1 MAAGFGII
9 GGMKSKILA
18 IAACTAMFC
27 CAETVDELSKTTRP
41 PQPVRLDLGQLEW
54 KVPKRG
60 GSRVGDVITLENTS
74 ETPDSTVFASAVV
87 DPEKLKGHYLRLNVK
102 VKGTGVAAN
111 KKSDYGAKV
120 MLRWVS
126 ESGNKNWPQSP
137 TKSGDW
143 DEVMSFDCDLTDAK
157 IKEAVINIGLQR
169 VTGRVEFDVSTI
181 EAWDLGDVFPLV
193 NQDFKVSYPKSVK
206 KGCNYRGV
214 MLPTNLDGIKEDD
227 FATLGKWGANIV
239 RYQIAKDWKK
249 VNGWESND
257 DYDAYVDHALDIL
270 AEKVLPWA
278 EKYGQKVVIDLHAT
292 PGARNE
298 KEENRMFFEKRYA
311 KHFVL
316 TWKKIATRFKG
327 DKRIYGYDLVNEP
340 HQTGPAPYSYLHVQ
354 WLAARMIRTVDPD
367 VTIIVAAKGY
377 GHPAGF
383 KKLSPLRMDNIIYQ
397 SHCYAPMGFTH
408 QHLRDGERVKVDPYP
423 NPEKGWDKECIKKAL
438 GPVLEFQKKHNAKIY
453 IGEFSAIAWA
463 PGADQYIRDCIEIF
477 DEYGWDWCYHAF
489 REYKG
494 WSVEHEFKGR
504 VNNRDKL
511 EESEDNPRKRAL
523 LDGFKRNKGTP

>member
-1 MAAGFGII
+1 
-9 GGMKSKILA
+9 MKSKIFAVAVCLSA
-18 IAACTAMFC
+18 LCAA
-27 CAETVDELSKTTRP
+27 EPVDELERTTKP
-41 PQPVRLDLGQLEW
+41 PTPVRLDLGQLEW
-54 KVPKRG
+54 KLPKNRG
-60 GSRVGDVITLENTS
+60 TRVGDVITIENS
-74 ETPDSTVFASAVV
+74 PETADSTAFATAVV
-87 DPEKLKGHYLRLNVK
+87 DPEKLKGHYLRLKIK

-111 KKSDYGAKV
+111 KKSDCGAKI

-143 DEVMSFDCDLTDAK
+143 DGEMSFDCDLTSAK
-157 IKEAVINIGLQR
+157 IKEATINIGLQR
-169 VTGRVEFDVSTI
+169 VAGRVEFDLASI
-181 EAWDLGDVFPLV
+181 EAWDLGNVFPLV
-193 NQDFKVSYPKSVK
+193 NQDFKVSYPGSVK

-214 MLPTNLDGIKEDD
+214 MLPGNIDAIKEDD
-227 FATLGKWGANIV
+227 FATLGQWGANLV
-239 RYQIAKDWKK
+239 RYQIPKDWKK

-270 AEKVLPWA
+270 ADRILPWA
-278 EKYGQKVVIDLHAT
+278 EKYGQRVVVDLHAT

-311 KHFVL
+311 KHFL
-316 TWKKIATRFKG
+316 KTWQKIAKRFKG
-327 DKRIYGYDLVNEP
+327 DRRIYGYDLVNEP
-340 HQTGPAPYSYLHVQ
+340 HQTGPAPVSYLHIQ
-354 WLAARMIRTVDPD
+354 RLAAKVIRAVDPD
-367 VTIIVAAKGY
+367 VTIIVAARGY
-377 GHPAGF
+377 GHPSGF
-383 KKLSPLRMDNIIYQ
+383 KTLSPLRMDNIIYQ

-423 NPEKGWDKECIKKAL
+423 NPEKGWDKELIKKELA
-438 GPVLEFQKKHNAKIY
+438 PVLEFSRKHNAKIY

-463 PGADQYIRDCIEIF
+463 PGAENYIRDCIEIF

-504 VNNRDKL
+504 VNNHDRL

-523 LDGFKRNKGTP
+523 LDGFRRNKGTP

>member
-27 CAETVDELSKTTRP
+27 CAETVDELSKITRP
-41 PQPVRLDLGQLEW
+41 PEPVPMDLGKLEW

-87 DPEKLKGHYLRLNVK
+87 DPEKLKGHYLRLKVK

-111 KKSDYGAKV
+111 KKSDYGAKI

-438 GPVLEFQKKHNAKIY
+438 EPVLEFQKKHNAKIY

>member
-1 MAAGFGII
+1 M
-9 GGMKSKILA
+9 
-18 IAACTAMFC
+18 
-27 CAETVDELSKTTRP
+27 
-41 PQPVRLDLGQLEW
+41 DLGQLEW
-54 KVPKRG
+54 KVPKKG
-60 GSRVGDVITLENTS
+60 GSRAGNVITVENTS
-74 ETPDSTVFASAVV
+74 DTPDATVFASAVV
-87 DPEKLKGHYLRLNVK
+87 DPEKLKGHYLRLKIK
-102 VKGTGVAAN
+102 VKCIGVTSN
-111 KKSDYGAKV
+111 KKSDYGAKL

-126 ESGNKNWPQSP
+126 ESGNRNWPQSP
-137 TKSGDW
+137 TKNGDW
-143 DEVMSFDCDLTDAK
+143 EGELSFDCDFTRAK
-157 IKEAVINIGLQR
+157 VKEAVINIGMQR
-169 VTGRVEFDVSTI
+169 VTGRMEFDVSTI

-193 NQDFKVSYPKSVK
+193 NQDFKVSYPSSVK

-257 DYDAYVDHALDIL
+257 DYDVYIDHALDIL
-270 AEKVLPWA
+270 AERVLPWA
-278 EKYGQKVVIDLHAT
+278 EKYGQKVVVDLHAT

-311 KHFVL
+311 NHFL
-316 TWKKIATRFKG
+316 KTWRKIATRFKG

-340 HQTGPAPYSYLHVQ
+340 HQTGPAPYSYLHIQ
-354 WLAARMIRTVDPD
+354 WAAAKVIRSVDPD

-377 GHPAGF
+377 GHPGGF
-383 KKLSPLRMDNIIYQ
+383 KSLSPFRMDNIIYQ

-408 QHLRDGERVKVDPYP
+408 QHLRDGERVKVDRYP
-423 NPEKGWDKECIKKAL
+423 NPEKGWDKELIKKELA
-438 GPVLEFQKKHNAKIY
+438 PVLEFSKKHNAKIY

-463 PGADQYIRDCIEIF
+463 PGADQYLRDCIEIF

-523 LDGFKRNKGTP
+523 LEGFKRNKGTP